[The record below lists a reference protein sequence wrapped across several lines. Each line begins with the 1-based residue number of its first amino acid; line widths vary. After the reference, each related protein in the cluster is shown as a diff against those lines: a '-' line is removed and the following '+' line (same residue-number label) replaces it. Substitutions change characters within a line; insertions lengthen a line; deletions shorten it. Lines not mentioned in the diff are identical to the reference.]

1 MQTSLLD
8 YQKISKGELR
18 IDEIGWYIQ
27 EGRGQWTANY
37 TGPEGF
43 IK

>member
-18 IDEIGWYIQ
+18 IDEVVDRYKE
-27 EGRGQWTANY
+27 EGDNELQAANY
-37 TGPEGF
+37 TSP
-43 IK
+43 